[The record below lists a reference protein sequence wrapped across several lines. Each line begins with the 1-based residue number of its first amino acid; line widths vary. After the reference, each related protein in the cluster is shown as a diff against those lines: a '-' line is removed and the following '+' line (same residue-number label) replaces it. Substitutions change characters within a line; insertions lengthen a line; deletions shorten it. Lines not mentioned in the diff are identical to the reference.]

1 MTEMLNSVIEFDEDL
16 NGVEA
21 PKPLPMGTYDAT
33 IQSAEVTKSK
43 SDRPMVKVSF
53 LISADQYP
61 ADFTD
66 GNPNGTILTK
76 FLMADMSAQSKF
88 AMKRFCMAIGA
99 PMSNQVDVNS
109 WIGLPAKVEVIN
121 ELYEGNLTARLN
133 KVIG

>member
-16 NGVEA
+16 SSVEA

-33 IQSAEVTKSK
+33 ILSAEVTKSK
-43 SDRPMVKVSF
+43 SDRPMVKVTFS
-53 LISADQYP
+53 ISADQYP
-61 ADFTD
+61 VDYRD
-66 GNPNGTILTK
+66 GNPNGTTLTK

-99 PMSNQVDVNS
+99 PLSNQVDVNQ

>member
-33 IQSAEVTKSK
+33 IQSAEVTKS
-43 SDRPMVKVSF
+43 MVKVSF